1 MKMNFLDRLNIS
13 KKLYVLI
20 AIPALMLTIYAMENI
35 YRTYSDMKSY
45 EGIKE
50 LTSLS
55 IKISNTVHET
65 QKERGMSAGFIGSN
79 GIKFKSLLPSQ
90 RAQTDKRVSELLE
103 SIKNSNSSHFN
114 KKFDDNLANSI
125 NMLKQ
130 ISTIR
135 AQVDSLS
142 ISSKDMISY
151 YTNTNAKLLDNVAII
166 SSLSTDSKISNK
178 LNGYLNFLLA
188 KEKIGVERAV
198 GANTLAAGS
207 YKDGMKNYFV
217 TLIAQQEAFLKIFSY
232 FASDEIYKTYNTK
245 LNDPTVKTV
254 TSMEKTLLSK
264 NDNFN
269 IDVKNWFDAIT
280 YKINKFKELENSIS
294 SNLQTSSNSA
304 YENTSS
310 KLYAMLIANLLIFI
324 SMILLTTTIAKRI
337 SRKVGDFQAGLSEFI
352 AYIAK
357 EKDSVEPLKVNGTDE
372 FANMT
377 AMMNTQIEKISKIIE
392 QDKKVVAELED
403 VVLRV
408 SNGFFSSQVELAGA
422 SNEVEHLRVALNKM
436 ILSTKEKFNELISL
450 LNNFAQSKF
459 DYEIPEDKLINFNG
473 DFGAVISSAKLLS
486 DNSSE
491 LFAVIQDTGSKLNN
505 STNILSSSSQ
515 KLSNSSQSQKEAL
528 NRTKTVLEHMK
539 EITNGSIQDIR
550 KSSVMADNLSKSS
563 QKGLDLASKT
573 ADASDE
579 INAKVE
585 AIDEAITII
594 DQIAFQTNILSLNAA
609 VEAATAG
616 EAGKGFSVV
625 AQEVRNLATK
635 SAEAASEIKE
645 LIESAKV
652 KAQEGKSISHEMI
665 DGYNQLS
672 NDIKSTKNI
681 MESLSKKSE
690 VQEKDMIAI
699 DDASKKMESVVKENE
714 KIAKDIHKISTNVTS
729 LASGMFKVVSSAS
742 YKPEVKE
749 YVCDL
754 ELNSTISQMKHKHL
768 MFKTSILS
776 KLGSK
781 NKFSVTKPTDCAL
794 GLWMRDQV
802 SKGKRFTN
810 STAWDKLTHDH
821 NRLHQLAQDYVDG
834 NADGADNNQL
844 ELISSNLENST
855 RAIFN
860 SLDGLKRAN
869 CDNKQSNNSIQSI
882 KKESLV
888 EA

>member
-13 KKLYVLI
+13 KKLYLLL
-20 AIPALMLTIYAMENI
+20 AIPALMITVYAIENI
-35 YRTYSDMKSY
+35 YRTYSDMRGY
-45 EGIKE
+45 DDIKK

-55 IKISNTVHET
+55 VKISNTVHET

-79 GIKFKSLLPSQ
+79 GVKFKRLLPSQ
-90 RAQTDKRVSELLE
+90 RAQTDKRMNELLE
-103 SIKNSNSSHFN
+103 SIKNNNFDENFN
-114 KKFDDNLANSI
+114 KNLSDAI
-125 NMLKQ
+125 DMLKK

-135 AQVDSLS
+135 SQVDSLS
-142 ISSKDMISY
+142 ISPKEMISY
-151 YTNTNAKLLDNVAII
+151 YTDTNAKLLDNIAII
-166 SSLSTDSKISNK
+166 STLSTDAKITNK
-178 LNGYLNFLLA
+178 VNGYLNFLLA
-188 KEKIGVERAV
+188 KERIGIERAV

-207 YKDGMKNYFV
+207 FKDGMKNYFV
-217 TLIAQQEAFLKIFSY
+217 NLIAQQESFLKIFSY
-232 FASDEIYKTYNTK
+232 FASDDIYNSYNAM

-254 TSMEKTLLSK
+254 TSMEKTLLEN

-269 IDVKNWFDAIT
+269 IEVKNWFDSIT
-280 YKINKFKELENSIS
+280 YKINKFKEVENKIA
-294 SNLQTSSNSA
+294 SNLQESA
-304 YENTSS
+304 NIAYKNTSS
-310 KLYAMLIANLLIFI
+310 ALYTIIAVNFLLFI
-324 SMILLTTTIAKRI
+324 GILFLTTTIARRI
-337 SRKVGDFQAGLSEFI
+337 SRKVADFQAGLSEFI

-357 EKDSVEPLKVNGTDE
+357 EKDSVEPLKVHGSDE

-392 QDKKVVAELED
+392 QDKKVVAELEN

-408 SNGFFSSQVELAGA
+408 NNGFFSSHVEIAGA
-422 SNEVEHLRVALNKM
+422 SDEVEHLRVALNKM
-436 ILSTKEKFNELISL
+436 ILSTQEKFKELIDL

-473 DFGAVISSAKLLS
+473 DFGAVVSSAKLLS

-491 LFAVIQDTGSKLNN
+491 LFAVIQNTGLKLNN
-505 STNILSSSSQ
+505 STNILSNSSQ
-515 KLSNSSQSQKEAL
+515 KLNNSSISQKEAL
-528 NRTKTVLEHMK
+528 DRTKSVLEHMK

-550 KSSVMADNLSKSS
+550 KSYVMTDNLAKSS
-563 QKGLDLASKT
+563 QKGLELASKT

-579 INAKVE
+579 INEKVE

-665 DGYNQLS
+665 DGYNKLS

-690 VQEKDMIAI
+690 IQEKDMVAI
-699 DDASKKMESVVKENE
+699 DDASKMMESVLNENE
-714 KIAKDIHKISTNVTS
+714 KIANDIHKISTNVTN
-729 LASGMFKVVSSAS
+729 LATGMFKVVSSAS
-742 YKPEVKE
+742 YKAEVKE

-754 ELNSTISQMKHKHL
+754 ELNKTISDMKHKHL

-794 GLWMRDQV
+794 GLWMKDQI

-834 NADGADNNQL
+834 DADGIENEQL
-844 ELISSNLENST
+844 EQISSDLENST
-855 RAIFN
+855 RSIFN
-860 SLDGLKRAN
+860 SLNALKRVN
-869 CDNKQSNNSIQSI
+869 CDNRQATTSTKSV
-882 KKESLV
+882 KKEALV